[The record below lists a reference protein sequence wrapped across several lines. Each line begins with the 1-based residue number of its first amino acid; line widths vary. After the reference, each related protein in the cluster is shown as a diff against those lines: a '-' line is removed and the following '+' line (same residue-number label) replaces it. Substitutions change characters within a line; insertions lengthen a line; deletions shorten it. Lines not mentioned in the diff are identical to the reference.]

1 MFNIETLKGVELK
14 NKRALVRVDFD
25 VPLDKDGNIED
36 DFRIKESLPTIKYLI
51 GDDCRIILIS
61 HLGRPGG
68 KKIKKY
74 SLKPVVKKLE
84 SFLDKE
90 IAFLEKV
97 SPKAEKMSL
106 SMKPG
111 SILMFENLRFDPRE
125 EKNSPELA
133 QELSKLGDFFVNEAF
148 AVSHREHASIVGIP
162 KYLPSIAGFCLNKE
176 IEELNKILFNPK
188 RPLIAIIG
196 GAKISTKIKVIN
208 KFLKLADRVLI
219 GGALANTIFAKQGF
233 SMADSIIDKES
244 FEDVKK
250 IDLKNPKLFL
260 PVDLGIW
267 NKEGARYA
275 DVGNLSKGEKALD
288 IGLKTMD
295 LFASLIK
302 GAKTIVWNGPLGLTG
317 QKPFDKGSLETVK
330 AIGESRA
337 YSVVGGGDTI
347 AFIREIKNENVFNHL
362 STGGGAM
369 LDYLANET
377 LPGIEALKRCKK
389 FGE

>member
-1 MFNIETLKGVELK
+1 MSDVETLKGVDLK

-25 VPLDKDGNIED
+25 VPLDKKENIED
-36 DFRIKESLPTIKYLI
+36 DFRIRESLPTIEYLI
-51 GDDCRIILIS
+51 KNNCRIILIS

-84 SFLDKE
+84 SLLGKE
-90 IAFLEKV
+90 IAFWRGI
-97 SPKAEKMSL
+97 SQKAEKMTE

-111 SILMFENLRFDPRE
+111 SILMLENLRFDPRE
-125 EKNSPELA
+125 ERNSPEFA

-162 KYLPSIAGFCLNKE
+162 KYLPSIAGFCLGKE
-176 IEELNKILFNPK
+176 IEELNKILFNPQK
-188 RPLIAIIG
+188 PLIAIIG

-208 KFLKLADRVLI
+208 KLLNLADRVLI

-233 SMADSIIDKES
+233 NMADSIIDKES

-250 IDLKNPKLFL
+250 INLKNPKLFL

-267 NKEGARYA
+267 NKEKAKYT
-275 DVGNLSKGEKALD
+275 DVVNLSKGEKALD
-288 IGLKTMD
+288 IGPKTID
-295 LFASLIK
+295 LFASLIR
-302 GAKTIVWNGPLGLTG
+302 GAKTVVWNGPLGLTS
-317 QKPFDKGSLETVK
+317 QKPFDKGSLEIIK
-330 AIGESRA
+330 AIDESKA

-347 AFIREIKNENVFNHL
+347 AFIREAKKENVFNHL

-389 FGE
+389 FGN